1 MAVLTSP
8 VEITLANASALMLGA
23 LSDIFEGDD
32 RFSLVSTTGT
42 AEAFLQTAL
51 TVPGKVAVIDWNL
64 PSLGA
69 EKVIKILRE
78 QESPLRVVAC
88 TQAQSIEIA
97 KRAMASGAAG
107 YYSHDQSTEQLV
119 DSVLDVAE
127 GKMVFP
133 YLDVR
138 DLHDPLKALTK
149 TEKTLLESLSRGR
162 TNKQLADDHEIT
174 VNTVKFHLRNLYEK
188 LSVNNRAQ
196 AIAFYY
202 ATTNPMVEENL

>member
-1 MAVLTSP
+1 
-8 VEITLANASALMLGA
+8 MLGA

-69 EKVIKILRE
+69 EKVVKILRE

-107 YYSHDQSTEQLV
+107 YYSHDQSTAQLV
-119 DSVLDVAE
+119 DTVLDVAK

-149 TEKTLLESLSRGR
+149 TEKALLESLSRGR
-162 TNKQLADDHEIT
+162 TNKQLASDHEIT
-174 VNTVKFHLRNLYEK
+174 INTVKFHLRNLYEK
-188 LSVNNRAQ
+188 LAVNNRAQ

-202 ATTNPMVEENL
+202 ATINPMMEEDL